1 LEAPIGAASS
11 AVMAM
16 PADSSWS
23 VKYTEIWRRTLTLVL
38 IVGRETSISR
48 AYAFDFADGTLVA

>member
-1 LEAPIGAASS
+1 
-11 AVMAM
+11 MAM